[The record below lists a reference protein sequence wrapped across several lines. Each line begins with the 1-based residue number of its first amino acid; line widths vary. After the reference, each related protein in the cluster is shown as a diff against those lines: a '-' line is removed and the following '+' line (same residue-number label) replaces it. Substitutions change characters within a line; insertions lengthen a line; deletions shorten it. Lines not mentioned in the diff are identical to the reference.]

1 MINIFR
7 IIIIFVPPLRG
18 SRQRRGATRERLK
31 ESMGKLVLACKF
43 DPCRA
48 QSRLTQLYFFFGLI
62 LASLWVWSLIAF
74 VKRC

>member
-7 IIIIFVPPLRG
+7 NIVIFVPPLRG
-18 SRQRRGATRERLK
+18 NRLRRGATRER
-31 ESMGKLVLACKF
+31 SMVDMGRLVLACKF

-62 LASLWVWSLIAF
+62 LASLWVWSLVEF
-74 VKRC
+74 VKRS